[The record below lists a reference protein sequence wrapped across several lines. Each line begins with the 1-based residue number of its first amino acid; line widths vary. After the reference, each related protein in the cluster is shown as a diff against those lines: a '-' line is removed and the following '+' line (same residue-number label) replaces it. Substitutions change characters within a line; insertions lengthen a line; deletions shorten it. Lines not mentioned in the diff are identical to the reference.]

1 MFWHSSCH
9 HLQALSMLI
18 YFVRINA
25 TFADF
30 VSSSP
35 LYTFAMFS
43 SLVHLRTQAHTP
55 LGGEDM
61 TWING
66 VFVCLQKSCMSPSPT
81 RRRLPFLT
89 KVHLLRCDPTP
100 PLYRYHFI
108 WIIPLRLQLFS
119 IYSIC
124 TAFLCITAY
133 LKTTPQF
140 CIIRNVTWPPSNWV
154 LDLPPSS
161 FCEVTIRVSALLGC
175 WRLRHN
181 KVLTELRIES
191 IDGSRCAFYLDFD
204 TATFRW

>member
-1 MFWHSSCH
+1 MYLHSIEYY
-9 HLQALSMLI
+9 LVI
-18 YFVRINA
+18 
-25 TFADF
+25 D
-30 VSSSP
+30 
-35 LYTFAMFS
+35 S
-43 SLVHLRTQAHTP
+43 SLSLQHADVQQPGAFKDRLTIRA
-55 LGGEDM
+55 GGHDLDK
-61 TWING
+61 WRCLS
-66 VFVCLQKSCMSPSPT
+66 VCRKVPWTHHPQGGGSPS
-81 RRRLPFLT
+81 RT

-204 TATFRW
+204 TATFKW